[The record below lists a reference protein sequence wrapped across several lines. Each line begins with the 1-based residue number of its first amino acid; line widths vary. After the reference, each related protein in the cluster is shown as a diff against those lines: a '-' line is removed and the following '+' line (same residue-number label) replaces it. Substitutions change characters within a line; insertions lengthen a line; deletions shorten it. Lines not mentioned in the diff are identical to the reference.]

1 MVDVLGAIFGGA
13 WAVLRGAL
21 RGEAGIR
28 FVIHG
33 TRTGEEKKAKPG
45 EAPFQVN
52 ERYAGLPRPACEQ
65 PLPDGPFAGGR
76 FQGTCNSRL
85 LLTPRE

>member
-13 WAVLRGAL
+13 WAVLRGAV
-21 RGEAGIR
+21 RGETGIR

-52 ERYAGLPRPACEQ
+52 ERYAGLPPT
-65 PLPDGPFAGGR
+65 GV
-76 FQGTCNSRL
+76 
-85 LLTPRE
+85 